1 LYKQI
6 IKQLDMKKLNA
17 VVLGIACFFYAK
29 ASHAQTALNTAGS
42 YVWNS
47 TNAPKTFNGKLQF
60 SFVQSTEGF
69 PSYGT
74 VLAGGGYNNTQDG
87 SAFQIYFPYSEQYGG
102 KTPRV
107 RLGLYNNQGWSDWQS
122 FYTSANANNIDTDW
136 TARKVYVVDKI
147 GIGVQNPT
155 EKLAVNGKIRATEIK
170 VDSGPWPDFVFEEDY
185 KLTPLKDVETFI
197 KENKHLPGVPKAKDI
212 EEDGLSLGEMV
223 RILMQ
228 KNEEL
233 TLHLIDKDKKIEDQN
248 NRIQKLETLMN
259 KLVK

>member
-1 LYKQI
+1 
-6 IKQLDMKKLNA
+6 MKKINSFLI
-17 VVLGIACFFYAK
+17 VIACLFS
-29 ASHAQTALNTAGS
+29 ASTTFAQTELNTLGS
-42 YVWNS
+42 YKWNI
-47 TNAPKTFNGKLQF
+47 ADLPRTFNGKLQF
-60 SFVQSTEGF
+60 SFVRAEDGF
-69 PSYGT
+69 PQYGS
-74 VLAGGGYNNTQDG
+74 VLAGGAYTNVQDG
-87 SAFQIYFPYSEQYGG
+87 SAFQIYFPYSSSMGG
-102 KTPRV
+102 KVPRI
-107 RLGLYNNQGWSDWQS
+107 RLGQYNNQGWSDWQS

-136 TARKVYVVDKI
+136 TARKIYVVDKI

-197 KENKHLPGVPKAKDI
+197 KENKHLPGVPKAKEI
-212 EEDGLSLGEMV
+212 EENGLSLGEMV

-233 TLHLIDKDKKIEDQN
+233 TLHLIEKDKEIEDQN
-248 NRIQKLETLMN
+248 SRIQKLETLVN